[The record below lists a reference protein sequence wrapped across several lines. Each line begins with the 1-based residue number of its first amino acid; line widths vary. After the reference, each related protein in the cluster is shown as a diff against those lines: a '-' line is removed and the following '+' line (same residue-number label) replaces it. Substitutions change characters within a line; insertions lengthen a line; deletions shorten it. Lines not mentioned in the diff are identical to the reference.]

1 MIILNR
7 SILNSNVSYH
17 GELEKKAAME
27 QKRTLAGDEANGHEN
42 SVPGI
47 YHHTSFNSRMRKK
60 QKNRSALRKDI
71 LPSSCCELG
80 LQMQKML
87 KITYTNDSGKKSS
100 NSRLALIRPLAI
112 PDIFIA
118 KPTPPLKSYRTG
130 KVWSR
135 KRPHEARKYESHTVT
150 KSRSD
155 SNLHKHQLSSCL
167 PNRRHSYVEQNLPQ
181 VEKISFPIISSSP
194 NLHSQKHLNQ
204 MLMNPLACREVPRV
218 VPCINCLMEVGY
230 VSHVNQ
236 NRLLND
242 RNLTSL
248 LNQFLHT
255 SGFQHII
262 FC

>member
-1 MIILNR
+1 
-7 SILNSNVSYH
+7 
-17 GELEKKAAME
+17 ME
-27 QKRTLAGDEANGHEN
+27 QKRTLGGDEANGHEN

-87 KITYTNDSGKKSS
+87 KITYSADSGKKSS
-100 NSRLALIRPLAI
+100 NSRLTLIRPLAI

-135 KRPHEARKYESHTVT
+135 KRPHEPKKCDSRTVA

-155 SNLHKHQLSSCL
+155 SNLLKHQLSHRF
-167 PNRRHSYVEQNLPQ
+167 PKRRHSYVEHDLQSA
-181 VEKISFPIISSSP
+181 EKISSPLISSST
-194 NLHSQKHLNQ
+194 NLHSPKHLKQ
-204 MLMNPLACREVPRV
+204 MLINPLACREVPRV
-218 VPCINCLMEVGY
+218 VPCINCLKEVGY
-230 VSHVNQ
+230 VSHMTQ
-236 NRLLND
+236 NRLLID
-242 RNLTSL
+242 RNLSSL
-248 LNQFLHT
+248 LNDFLQT